1 MSYRKSKWIW
11 FGIGCFVL
19 LLAPVFTVLGVWFGP
34 PTSEI
39 KNSPPPAFIAKQ
51 SETIDTVLGEAPLE
65 SLADTAPVENANAPE
80 HVPNSETIQTVAD
93 TALSGDSPPDAYIAL
108 LLHDDL
114 QTRIEAA
121 RSFTHASH
129 GRFGN
134 KINDDGLDYVDV
146 QQAFWE
152 NIGAEDTASIRN
164 TLFEALVEAV
174 EHDRDTA
181 AMPNVLYYMSLPD
194 EKPHPEIIEVLGWV
208 AGSHPQGPERKRAMY
223 SMFGLEPDG
232 DHLGQILRERRRDPS
247 LNVRMHATAIQ
258 FERILLMR

>member
-1 MSYRKSKWIW
+1 MDEKKPKWLW
-11 FGIGCFVL
+11 FTLGCLVL
-19 LLAPVFTVLGVWFGP
+19 LLAPLFTVLGMWFGP

-39 KNSPPPAFIAKQ
+39 ENSPPPAFIVEQ
-51 SETIDTVLGEAPLE
+51 SGTIDTVPDEA
-65 SLADTAPVENANAPE
+65 SLDSLVDAASVENTNAPE
-80 HVPNSETIQTVAD
+80 RLPNSETIQAVAD
-93 TALSGDSPPDAYIAL
+93 SALSGESPPDAYVAL
-108 LLHDDL
+108 LLHEDL

-121 RSFTHASH
+121 RSFTHGSH
-129 GRFGN
+129 GSFGD

-152 NIGAEDTASIRN
+152 KIGAEDTASIRN

-181 AMPNVLYYMSLPD
+181 AIPNVLYYMSLPD

-208 AGSHPQGPERKRAMY
+208 AASHPQGPERKRAMY